1 VARHDTLPVETY
13 TDFRA
18 VINDAG
24 YLY

>member
-13 TDFRA
+13 TDFRT